1 MTYTELLR
9 KAQLATTHEEA
20 QSLMRKA
27 LRQGLIDTDTK
38 YHAFK
43 RATK

>member
-1 MTYTELLR
+1 MTYIELLQ

-20 QSLMRKA
+20 QALMRKA

-38 YHAFK
+38 YHNFK
-43 RATK
+43 HATK